1 MATGT
6 RRMKKL
12 CLILF
17 MLMAPVGCATP
28 DNVQPPSIDIA
39 NLGLGS
45 TGLFSQEFRLDLRIG
60 NPNDFAIPVNGL
72 AFKLEVNGR
81 PFAEGLSNDAIT
93 VPRLGYA
100 NMQVTGTTNT
110 LSLMRQLMMLGNSD
124 KIDYRL
130 FGTAH
135 VGRLG
140 QNDAL
145 PFERKG
151 SLSLLPAPG
160 GQTQGPS
167 GIRMFAPSP
176 Q

>member
-1 MATGT
+1 
-6 RRMKKL
+6 
-12 CLILF
+12 
-17 MLMAPVGCATP
+17 MAPLGCATP

-39 NLGLGS
+39 SLRLGS
-45 TGLFSQEFRLDLRIG
+45 TGLLSQELKLEIKIG
-60 NPNDFAIPVNGL
+60 NPNDFAIPLTGL

-81 PFAEGLSNDAIT
+81 PFAEGLSNNSVT

-100 NMQVTGTTNT
+100 NMQVTGHTNT
-110 LSLMRQLMMLGNSD
+110 LSLIQQLMTVGNSD
-124 KIDYRL
+124 KIHYRL

-140 QNDAL
+140 QSDAM

-151 SLSLLPAPG
+151 SLSLLPAPLG
-160 GQTQGPS
+160 HSPGPS
-167 GIRMFAPSP
+167 GIRMFAPNA